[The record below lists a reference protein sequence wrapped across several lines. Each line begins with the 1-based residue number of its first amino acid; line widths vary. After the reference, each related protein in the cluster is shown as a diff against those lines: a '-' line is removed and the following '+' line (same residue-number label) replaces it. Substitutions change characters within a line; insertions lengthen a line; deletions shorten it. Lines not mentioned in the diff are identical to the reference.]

1 MDYFELIKGFMLS
14 PVETFPKVRGADLG
28 DSLKNFL
35 ILVVINT
42 ILSVIVGLVA
52 LSAMWTAF
60 NSIFES
66 LGLAVPTAAGV
77 GIIVFAILMIFV
89 TLLML
94 FIGAAWL
101 HIFVHL
107 LGGRKGYLE
116 TVKTIAYGS
125 TPYLLIGWIPLIGII
140 GAIWSFALEILGV
153 RELQE
158 MSTGRAAGAV
168 ILAAIVLFIIVILI
182 AAFFVIALVNMSPVP
197 ISTV

>member
-28 DSLKNFL
+28 DSLKYFL

-153 RELQE
+153 REFRKCPPAGLQE
-158 MSTGRAAGAV
+158 R
-168 ILAAIVLFIIVILI
+168 LFSLQ
-182 AAFFVIALVNMSPVP
+182 LSCSLLSSLSPH
-197 ISTV
+197 SLLSL